1 MRASLATLLLAV
13 ATLCTLWA
21 PEAHAQFANRSIG
34 LSAGYLSLTPDAG
47 IDQGIPISFD
57 ASLYIEGGFDFVAS
71 VPLMILREPGGRQ
84 VIGMAPSTG
93 IRYLFSEETV
103 RPYIE
108 ADLSYLHVFRPEGTT
123 NFVGLGPS
131 AGIDVFVGSSVSV
144 GVRGVYTFYLA
155 LNTPVTSSFG
165 ALAGVKTYF

>member
-1 MRASLATLLLAV
+1 MRAFFVLLLLV
-13 ATLCTLWA
+13 VGVLFA
-21 PEAHAQFANRSIG
+21 PAAQAQFANRSIG

-47 IDQGIPISFD
+47 IDQGIPLSFD

-71 VPLMILREPGGRQ
+71 VPLMILREPGTGRQ

-93 IRYLFSEETV
+93 IRYLFSEESV
-103 RPYIE
+103 RPYVE

-123 NFVGLGPS
+123 NFVGIGPS
-131 AGIDVFVGSSVSV
+131 AGIDVFVGDTVSV
-144 GVRGVYTFYLA
+144 GLRGVYTFYLA

-165 ALAGVKTYF
+165 ALAGLKTYF